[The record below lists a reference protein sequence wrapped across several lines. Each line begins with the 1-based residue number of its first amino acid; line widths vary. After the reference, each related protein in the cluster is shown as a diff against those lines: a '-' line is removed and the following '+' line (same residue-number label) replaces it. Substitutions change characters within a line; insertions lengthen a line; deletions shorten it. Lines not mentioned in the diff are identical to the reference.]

1 VFARPIA
8 FNCIPHIEP
17 FLDADYTREEL
28 KLVYETRKILD
39 DSSIRISATAVR
51 VPVFVGHGEAIWIE
65 TEKKLSPDEARE
77 LLRSADG
84 VVLMDDLAGKNQRG
98 DENERSYPTPLDVL
112 KYRDEVLVGRVR
124 EDTSSDNGL
133 TLWCVSDNLR
143 KGAALNVVQI
153 AEELIRRG
161 LLKS

>member
-51 VPVFVGHGEAIWIE
+51 VPVFVGHGEA
-65 TEKKLSPDEARE
+65 EKKLSPDEARE

-84 VVLMDDLAGKNQRG
+84 VVLMDDLVGKNRRG

-124 EDTSSDNGL
+124 EDSGSEGGL

-161 LLKS
+161 LLKA

>member
-1 VFARPIA
+1 MDIGRPVLR
-8 FNCIPHIEP
+8 P
-17 FLDADYTREEL
+17 FLM
-28 KLVYETRKILD
+28 V
-39 DSSIRISATAVR
+39 VR

-98 DENERSYPTPLDVL
+98 DENERSYPTSLDVL
-112 KYRDEVLVGRVR
+112 KYRDEVIVGRVR
-124 EDTSSDNGL
+124 EDTSSESGL

-161 LLKS
+161 LLKV

>member
-1 VFARPIA
+1 
-8 FNCIPHIEP
+8 
-17 FLDADYTREEL
+17 
-28 KLVYETRKILD
+28 
-39 DSSIRISATAVR
+39 VR

-65 TEKKLSPDEARE
+65 TEKKLSANEARE
-77 LLRSADG
+77 LLRGAEG

-112 KYRDEVLVGRVR
+112 KYRDEVLVGRIR
-124 EDTSSDNGL
+124 EDTSSESGL

-153 AEELIRRG
+153 AEELIRRRF
-161 LLKS
+161 LKA